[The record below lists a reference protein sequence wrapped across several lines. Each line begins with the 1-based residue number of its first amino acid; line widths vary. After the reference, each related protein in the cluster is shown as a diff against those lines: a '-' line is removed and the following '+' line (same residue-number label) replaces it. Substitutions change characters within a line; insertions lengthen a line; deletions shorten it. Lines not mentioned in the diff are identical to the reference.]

1 MLTLEEL
8 HAHYKAVRSRLDNPV
23 IKKKEPAVRLIYPEP
38 QTYPDPLDNPPP
50 EPVEQPPVIEAITP
64 AMQQIRMPETPA
76 QTILREVAEKH
87 GMTVKQ
93 VQSAARL
100 KAYVCARQEASYRLN
115 TELGFSLKQ
124 IGNMLGR
131 RDHTTILHAINRHKK
146 NLAKGD
152 EPWARQ
158 VAFTDACDTEA

>member
-23 IKKKEPAVRLIYPEP
+23 VKKKEPAVRLIHPEP

-50 EPVEQPPVIEAITP
+50 EPVEPLPVVEAVTP
-64 AMQQIRMPETPA
+64 APVHSPIPETPA
-76 QTILREVAEKH
+76 LTILREVSEKH
-87 GMTVKQ
+87 GMSVKQ
-93 VQSAARL
+93 IQSAARM
-100 KAYVCARQEASYRLN
+100 KTYVAARQEAAYRLN
-115 TELGFSLKQ
+115 TELTFSLAQ
-124 IGNMLGR
+124 IGRMLGK

-158 VAFTDACDTEA
+158 VAFTDACDTET